1 MTLLLQTLRCNANI
15 AGRLLHLN
23 CKERG
28 LQNFKAM
35 SELSLLAYWIVHL
48 LRHIASSSSTLSF
61 HSPVSLLVPVHLNE
75 GQKI

>member
-1 MTLLLQTLRCNANI
+1 MQTLQEDYCI
-15 AGRLLHLN
+15 EIVK
-23 CKERG
+23 KEVYK
-28 LQNFKAM
+28 NFNAM
-35 SELSLLAYWIVHL
+35 SELSLLAYWIAHL